1 MAVFIK
7 FEENDVAY
15 GVLSLVQWF
24 LTFLRSGNTFDHMKN
39 LRNIEINDPKN
50 KQKHPA

>member
-24 LTFLRSGNTFDHMKN
+24 LTFFEVREHFWSYEKFAEH
-39 LRNIEINDPKN
+39 RN
-50 KQKHPA
+50 